1 MNTRFLKLVL
11 VVASATALSACSTS
25 IRDNPCLVW
34 LADNGPYIVKF
45 TAKNPAD
52 TCHVAADKDGQVD
65 TVAAQIYPQKDVT
78 TIALLPY
85 EVVDVDPNT
94 GLRSDAVS
102 LATGTFDNNGVA
114 VDDACTVPTL
124 TPSENTDTGVKYE
137 YSNLSFI
144 EDAATQGMAFKGD
157 VKVTDGCTSEF
168 SFVALGWAYFT
179 ECSTGA
185 DCIPIPDPS
194 AGRFVGAPYSPT
206 IQTKCDKSPEV
217 VNTLTGD
224 PDLGVCFFANPYP
237 SLCPEGSLAGDANCP
252 IN

>member
-1 MNTRFLKLVL
+1 MKNSLLKLVL
-11 VVASATALSACSTS
+11 VLGSATALSACSTS
-25 IRDNPCLVW
+25 IRDNPCLIW
-34 LADNGPYIVKF
+34 LADNGPYIVKY

-52 TCHVAADKDGQVD
+52 TCGVAGALDGQFS
-65 TVAAQIYPQKDVT
+65 TVSAQLYPQPGT
-78 TIALLPY
+78 TTLALLPY
-85 EVVDVDPNT
+85 EVVEA
-94 GLRSDAVS
+94 DADGFRPDTVKI
-102 LATGTFDNNGVA
+102 ATGVFDNEGQA

-124 TPSENTDTGVKYE
+124 TES
-137 YSNLSFI
+137 SNSDGSTKFQFSNVSFI
-144 EDAATQGMAFKGD
+144 EDASTQGMAMQGD
-157 VKVTDGCTSEF
+157 VTITAGGCSSDFTFE
-168 SFVALGWAYFT
+168 ALGWAYFT
-179 ECSTGA
+179 ECASGA

-217 VNTLTGD
+217 VNSLTGD